1 MPYDIII
8 GRDEEERK
16 KFGDRGIVLLGK
28 HYVKMG
34 QVTSLSNNIYM
45 DVIRSHVVFIVGK
58 RGSGKSYSMGVI
70 AEGVADLPKDISENI
85 AVILLDTMGIYWT
98 MKYPNLKD
106 VELLE
111 QWKLKP
117 QALNVSIFTPVGY
130 YKDYKDRGIPTDF
143 HPNLIL
149 MTG

>member
-16 KFGDRGIVLLGK
+16 KWGDKGVVFLGK

-45 DVIRSHVVFIVGK
+45 DVARSHVIFIVGK
-58 RGSGKSYSMGVI
+58 RGSGKSYTMGII
-70 AEGVADLPKDISENI
+70 AEGVSDLPKEVSQNI

-106 VELLE
+106 AELLDD
-111 QWKLKP
+111 WKMKP
-117 QALNVSIFTPVGY
+117 KGLNVTIFTPVGY
-130 YKDYKDRGIPTDF
+130 YKDYKSKGFP
-143 HPNLIL
+143 LISRL
-149 MTG
+149 Q